1 MDVLLINLQILSK
14 VPKYGRLKRAVNGL
28 ISLEDAAV
36 FTNLKR
42 WVLADGRHQSMA
54 DIRRIVD
61 DAEERVLAL
70 LDSRFLGEASE
81 EGRCVDAKL
90 TNLYNALSGAVHGM
104 ESLSTTYAA
113 DLTLVAELDIV
124 MVKIEA
130 VLQRIKRPPV
140 GRSQP
145 QATVSGL
152 YLWD

>member
-81 EGRCVDAKL
+81 EGRCEDAKL

-130 VLQRIKRPPV
+130 VLERIKVR
-140 GRSQP
+140 GS
-145 QATVSGL
+145 
-152 YLWD
+152 